1 MAREDPDSIEVRQL
15 ILMSVA
21 DGSGLEECAGYSTG
35 VPGRPR
41 ALDKSSATGL
51 EELFRPRR
59 LNGRCRFRRYVRGAV
74 GRRPALD
81 AQ

>member
-35 VPGRPR
+35 VPGELSLATSRPQR
-41 ALDKSSATGL
+41 GMKSCS
-51 EELFRPRR
+51 
-59 LNGRCRFRRYVRGAV
+59 GREG
-74 GRRPALD
+74 
-81 AQ
+81 